1 MVNLKVDIPMV
12 IVGVHFAGSFVYPS
26 NSINLSLFASSQFI
40 VSLRLRLAFQLLL
53 ILRSPPWAQSTRA
66 FRLVRH

>member
-26 NSINLSLFASSQFI
+26 NSIFPPFRISTNLPFRY
-40 VSLRLRLAFQLLL
+40 VLR
-53 ILRSPPWAQSTRA
+53 
-66 FRLVRH
+66 